1 MQGIWHWLDRRH
13 VITPHRVAVADG
25 DRRMTYRALAARVRG
40 LAEGLRSRGI
50 GRGDRVAMLSF
61 NRLEYLEVLFALA
74 RLGAVMV
81 PLNWRLVPAELAY
94 QIADSA
100 PGLMIAD
107 PEHAAAASEAEAAAR
122 LDVPTVLTG
131 DDYEGLVRTTPAG
144 APAGRLDDPLIIMY
158 TSGTTGRPK
167 GAVLTQGT
175 QVWNSLNIGTAIGLT
190 YSDITLA
197 VLPMFHIGGLGLYT
211 LPALHVGSR
220 VVIQRTFDPEET
232 CRLLREEGVTAMF
245 GVPAIYQ
252 ALLETPAFQHGDYH
266 HVRFAVGGAPCPL
279 PVLDAFERRGL
290 LLQQGYG
297 LTETAPTALIITP
310 EDAFRKKGSA
320 GQPAVHVEAR
330 VADEAG
336 RPLEPGQIGEI
347 WIRGPNLFSGYWG
360 QPEATAEVYSPP
372 DDPDDPALPVPE
384 EAAAGQASAAAGRG
398 GSAVGRAGGATDK
411 DYRGW
416 WFHTGDL
423 GYADDEGFFYI
434 IDRKKDMIISGGEN
448 IYPAE
453 VEQVLHQHPAIADV
467 AVIGIPDDRWGEA
480 PMAVVVRRPGAS
492 VTAEEIVAHCQ
503 GRLARYKIPRRTAFT
518 DVLPRNAAGKV
529 LKRKLRQRYATLQG
543 SGSDAAR
550 GGR

>member
-1 MQGIWHWLDRRH
+1 MQGVWHWLDRRDA
-13 VITPHRVAVADG
+13 ITPHRLAIVDG
-25 DRRMTYRALAARVRG
+25 DRRLTYRALAARVRG
-40 LAEGLRSRGI
+40 LAAGLRARGV
-50 GRGDRVAMLSF
+50 GPGDRVAMLSF
-61 NRLEYLEVLFALA
+61 NRLEYLEVLFSLA

-81 PLNWRLVPAELAY
+81 PLNWRLTPAELAY
-94 QIADSA
+94 QIADST
-100 PGLMIAD
+100 PRLVIAD
-107 PEHAAAASEAEAAAR
+107 PEHAEAAAAAAAG
-122 LDVPTVLTG
+122 LAVPLMLTG
-131 DDYEGLVRTTPAG
+131 DEYEGLVQTPAADG
-144 APAGRLDDPLIIMY
+144 PVGRFDDPLIIMY

-190 YSDITLA
+190 YRDITLT
-197 VLPMFHIGGLGLYT
+197 VLPMFHIGGLGLYA

-220 VVIQRTFDPEET
+220 VVIQRTFEPEET
-232 CRLLREEGVTAMF
+232 CRLLRDEGVTAMF

-252 ALLETPAFQHGDYH
+252 VLLQTPAFLQGDYR

-279 PVLDAFERRGL
+279 PVLDAFEQRGL

-310 EDAFRKKGSA
+310 EDAFRKKGSV

-336 RPLEPGQIGEI
+336 RSLPPGQIGEI
-347 WIRGPNLFSGYWG
+347 WLRGPNLFSGYWRL
-360 QPEATAEVYSPP
+360 PEATAEVYSPP
-372 DDPDDPALPVPE
+372 EDADDPALPAPE
-384 EAAAGQASAAAGRG
+384 EAAVRREAAAGE
-398 GSAVGRAGGATDK
+398 

-416 WFHTGDL
+416 WFHSGDL

-434 IDRKKDMIISGGEN
+434 VDRKKDMIISGGEN
-448 IYPAE
+448 IYPVE
-453 VEQVLHQHPAIADV
+453 VEQVLYQHPAIADV

-480 PMAVVVRRPGAS
+480 PMAVVVGKPGAS
-492 VTAEEIVAHCQ
+492 VTAEEIVAHCE
-503 GRLARYKIPRRTAFT
+503 GRLARYKIPRRVAFV

-529 LKRKLRQRYATLQG
+529 LKRDLRETYAHLRG

-550 GGR
+550 GRR